1 MEPAHTAD
9 SKLHFL
15 DYWRI
20 IRIRKLVILAVF
32 LLIVITTTFVT
43 FWLPEYYASIVRIAV
58 EKDTP
63 DIGPLGAQQVSPG
76 FDPYFLLTEFQKIQS
91 RMVLNNVITNMDLNR
106 KWGEKEYGPGTVLKT
121 SDTFQKLKNRLRLD
135 QFRNTSVIEIKV
147 FSENAKEAADLA
159 NEIAEEYRL
168 SRLNQKSQWAE
179 AGIKKLREE
188 LAAQS
193 NRVDD
198 AEAKVEE
205 LRARLKVEDVDP
217 NMEVGSSTLE
227 SESLRRLDF
236 QRTEANADYLGI
248 ATLLTKLLALTNDP
262 VAFQEAVPIVTPDP
276 QMTSLLES
284 LNLTQQKLSIAEKD
298 YGPLH
303 AEVMRYNSVLGKIK
317 QQVADHLKGVM
328 LGLAVKVDASKARF
342 EKLDEELGK
351 KMQIQRDAVGK
362 NSEYFV
368 AKRDL
373 ARQRQVRETLALK
386 IIQETIDAA
395 IPKSSS
401 VVILDRAEEASR
413 PVRPNKPLNIIL
425 GIVIGLIVGV
435 GLAFFIEYLDT
446 SVKTLDDVE
455 RVLGAPVLGVIPQNV
470 GSLLDQGPESPHAES
485 YRVLRTNM
493 LFSRKSNKQ
502 NSLAIIS
509 GGAGEGKST
518 TIFNLATTFAQSG
531 DRVLIVDSDLRRPS
545 LQKFFNVSNAIGLTN
560 FLLKQNSL
568 EEVIQTTPLPTLD
581 FMASG
586 KLPSTSMGILNS
598 VQMKD
603 LISELKRR
611 YDFVFFDSP
620 PILGVSDA
628 SVLASEVDMT
638 LMVIQYRKYPQ
649 IMTVRAK
656 QMVEKVAG
664 NLLGVVLN
672 NINISQDSYYYYY
685 SGGYYDYY
693 AKNENQAPATNNG
706 DDKTK
711 EEQSRFEFKRKF

>member
-1 MEPAHTAD
+1 MEPAHTSD

-43 FWLPEYYASIVRIAV
+43 FWLPEFYASTVRIAV

-63 DIGPLGAQQVSPG
+63 DITTLGNQPMAAG
-76 FDPYFLLTEFQKIQS
+76 FDPYFIMTEFQKIQS
-91 RMVLNNVITNMDLNR
+91 RMVLDNVISNLNLNE
-106 KWGEKEYGPGTVLKT
+106 KWGEKEYGKGTVMKT
-121 SDTFQKLKNRLRLD
+121 VDTFNKLKNRMKLD
-135 QFRNTSVIEIKV
+135 QFRNTSIIEIKV

-159 NEIAEEYRL
+159 NSIAEEYRR
-168 SRLNQKSQWAE
+168 SRHEQKIQWAKL
-179 AGIKKLREE
+179 GIETLRQR
-188 LAAQS
+188 LISQS
-193 NRVDD
+193 NRVEE
-198 AEAKVEE
+198 AESKLEE
-205 LRARLKVEDVDP
+205 LRKKLKISDIEAST
-217 NMEVGSSTLE
+217 ELATSTLE
-227 SESLRRLDF
+227 SESMRRLEF
-236 QRTEANADYLGI
+236 QRTEANADFLAISTLMSKLVDLSKDPI
-248 ATLLTKLLALTNDP
+248 A
-262 VAFQEAVPIVTPDP
+262 FREAVPIAFPDP
-276 QMTSLLES
+276 QMTSLLEG
-284 LNLTQQKLSIAEKD
+284 LHLTQQKLAIAEKD
-298 YGPLH
+298 YGPQH
-303 AEVMRYNSVLGKIK
+303 VEVVRYNALQKKIEE
-317 QQVADHLKGVM
+317 QINEHLRGVM
-328 LGLAVKVDASKARF
+328 EGLTVKVGAAKARYD
-342 EKLDEELGK
+342 KLQDELDK
-351 KMQIQRDAVGK
+351 KLEAQRNTVGV

-373 ARQRQVRETLALK
+373 ARARQVRETLGLK
-386 IIQETIDAA
+386 IIQEEIDMA
-395 IPKSSS
+395 ITKSSS
-401 VVILDRAEEASR
+401 VVVTDRAEEAVR

-425 GIVIGLIVGV
+425 GIVVGLIVGV

-455 RVLGAPVLGVIPQNV
+455 RVLQSPVLGVIPQNV
-470 GSLLDQGPESPHAES
+470 GSLLEQGPESPHAES

-545 LQKFFNVSNAIGLTN
+545 LQKFFNVSNTIGLTN
-560 FLLKQNSL
+560 FLLKQNTL

-581 FMASG
+581 FMPSG

-603 LISELKRR
+603 LIQELKRR

-693 AKNENQAPATNNG
+693 SKNENEAAPANNG
-706 DDKTK
+706 EDKPA
-711 EEQSRFEFKRKF
+711 EEKSRFEFKRKF